1 MNKKS
6 IVIASL
12 AVLMLLM
19 SSVSMAAPLFDGTGM
34 GYGKLYAG
42 EDFAGFG
49 DVDRLQDGSC
59 EDGAIPKLDGS
70 GNPNAP
76 RGSNGRR

>member
-1 MNKKS
+1 MKKKS

-34 GYGKLYAG
+34 GFGRLYAG
-42 EDFAGFG
+42 EGLGLG

-59 EDGAIPKLDGS
+59 EDGYVPKLDGS